1 MRDRGC
7 IRNIRTWFVDMVLSN
22 SFWCFSLLF
31 YGQMLSLGIRLQ
43 QSEGWNLGR
52 SSGASVLYEMRN
64 RVSQCPASKLLSLVF
79 PGEKSVEHHL
89 LQFRRSGEGLS
100 LPKLELT
107 D

>member
-1 MRDRGC
+1 
-7 IRNIRTWFVDMVLSN
+7 
-22 SFWCFSLLF
+22 
-31 YGQMLSLGIRLQ
+31 
-43 QSEGWNLGR
+43 
-52 SSGASVLYEMRN
+52 VLYEMRN

-100 LPKLELT
+100 VPGLELT